1 MPPDDFFDGEWEEPS
16 RTQETAPTRP
26 AGEEGRSPDR
36 PARPPRERSRGKSS
50 GKRPTISRPAAMPS
64 LEGLEWGRLGML
76 AAGIVVVVLV
86 LLLLTRACS
95 GSSATSKNQAYF
107 NQVKTVLSKS
117 DAAGAQLHDL
127 LNSSQPVKL
136 KQVLARLTTMRGEAQ
151 SAVTAATDLKP
162 TKQVASLQ
170 PWLLQTLS
178 YRVNG
183 LDCMINQMPQAY
195 HAKPAVAGGKLL
207 VPCTQRMVA
216 SDIIYADSYATPAG
230 DTLQK
235 DGIDVQVPTS
245 VFLAESDASAL
256 TPAGMAA
263 VLQRW
268 KPSSAAHGLHG
279 LSLDTVV
286 AKQGDGKLVT
296 LQPGTVNAVKV
307 HGMSF
312 LITATNGGD
321 FTETNVG
328 VKLTIGTGPN
338 AVTKNTTIPSINK
351 GEKKTVTIGGFEST
365 TLQFDKPVPLKVVVT
380 PVPGERTASNNSQ
393 TYQVIFSL

>member
-1 MPPDDFFDGEWEEPS
+1 
-16 RTQETAPTRP
+16 
-26 AGEEGRSPDR
+26 
-36 PARPPRERSRGKSS
+36 
-50 GKRPTISRPAAMPS
+50 MPS

-279 LSLDTVV
+279 LSLNTVV

-296 LQPGTVNAVKV
+296 LQAGTVNAVKV

-365 TLQFDKPVPLKVVVT
+365 TLQFDKAVPLKVVVT

>member
-1 MPPDDFFDGEWEEPS
+1 
-16 RTQETAPTRP
+16 
-26 AGEEGRSPDR
+26 
-36 PARPPRERSRGKSS
+36 
-50 GKRPTISRPAAMPS
+50 MPS

-86 LLLLTRACS
+86 LVLLTRACS

-107 NQVKTVLSKS
+107 NEVKTVLGKS

-127 LNSSQPVKL
+127 LNSRQPVKL
-136 KQVLARLTTMRGEAQ
+136 KQVRARLTTMRAQAQ
-151 SAVTAATDLKP
+151 SAVTAATNLKP

-183 LDCMINQMPQAY
+183 LDCMIGAMPQAY
-195 HAKPAVAGGKLL
+195 HAKPARAGGKLL
-207 VPCTQRMVA
+207 VPCTQRMLA
-216 SDIIYADSYATPAG
+216 SDIIYTDSYSTPA
-230 DTLQK
+230 TAALHQ

-245 VFLAESDASAL
+245 VFLDESDAEVL

-263 VLQRW
+263 VLKRW
-268 KPSSAAHGLHG
+268 KPSAAHGLHG
-279 LSLDTVV
+279 LSLNTVV
-286 AKQGDGKLVT
+286 AKQGDGSLVT
-296 LQPGTVNAVKV
+296 LQAGTVNAVKV

-312 LITATNGGD
+312 LVTATNGGD
-321 FTETNVG
+321 FTETNVV
-328 VKLTIGTGPN
+328 VKLTIGTGANKVPKT
-338 AVTKNTTIPSINK
+338 ATIPEIKK
-351 GEKKTVTIGGFEST
+351 GQSKTVTIGGFEST
-365 TLQFDKPVPLKVVVT
+365 TLQFDKPVPLTVLVT

>member
-1 MPPDDFFDGEWEEPS
+1 
-16 RTQETAPTRP
+16 
-26 AGEEGRSPDR
+26 
-36 PARPPRERSRGKSS
+36 
-50 GKRPTISRPAAMPS
+50 MPS

-107 NQVKTVLSKS
+107 NEVKTVLGKS

-127 LNSSQPVKL
+127 LNSRQPVKL
-136 KQVLARLTTMRGEAQ
+136 KQVRARLTTMRAQAQ
-151 SAVTAATDLKP
+151 SAVTAATNLKP

-183 LDCMINQMPQAY
+183 LDCMIGAMPQAY
-195 HAKPAVAGGKLL
+195 HAKPARAGGKLL
-207 VPCTQRMVA
+207 VPCTQRMLA
-216 SDIIYADSYATPAG
+216 SDIIYTDSYSTPA
-230 DTLQK
+230 TAALHQ

-245 VFLAESDASAL
+245 VFLDESDAEVL

-268 KPSSAAHGLHG
+268 KPSAAHGLHG
-279 LSLDTVV
+279 LSLNTVV
-286 AKQGDGKLVT
+286 AKQGDGSLVT
-296 LQPGTVNAVKV
+296 LQAGTVNAVKV

-312 LITATNGGD
+312 LVTATNGGD
-321 FTETNVG
+321 FTETNVV
-328 VKLTIGTGPN
+328 VKLTIGTGANKVPKT
-338 AVTKNTTIPSINK
+338 ATIPEIKK
-351 GEKKTVTIGGFEST
+351 GQSKTVTIGGFEST
-365 TLQFDKPVPLKVVVT
+365 TLQFDKAVPLTVLVT

>member
-1 MPPDDFFDGEWEEPS
+1 VPPDDFFDGEWEEPS

-36 PARPPRERSRGKSS
+36 PARPPRERTGGRSS
-50 GKRPTISRPAAMPS
+50 GKRPSISRPAGMPS

-76 AAGIVVVVLV
+76 AAGIAVVVLV

-279 LSLDTVV
+279 LSLNTVV

-365 TLQFDKPVPLKVVVT
+365 TLQFDKAVPLKVVVT

>member
-1 MPPDDFFDGEWEEPS
+1 
-16 RTQETAPTRP
+16 
-26 AGEEGRSPDR
+26 
-36 PARPPRERSRGKSS
+36 
-50 GKRPTISRPAAMPS
+50 MPS

-76 AAGIVVVVLV
+76 AAGIAVVVLV

-95 GSSATSKNQAYF
+95 GSGATSKNQAYF
-107 NQVKTVLSKS
+107 NQVKTVLGKS

-127 LNSSQPVKL
+127 LNSRQPVRL
-136 KQVLARLTTMRGEAQ
+136 KQVRARLTTMRAQAQ
-151 SAVTAATDLKP
+151 SAVTAATDLEP

-183 LDCMINQMPQAY
+183 LDCMISHMPQAY
-195 HAKPAVAGGKLL
+195 PAKPALAGGKQL
-207 VPCTQRMVA
+207 VPCTQRMLA
-216 SDIIYADSYATPAG
+216 SDIVYADSYSTPA
-230 DTLQK
+230 TLTLHN

-245 VFLAESDASAL
+245 VFLSESDASAL

-279 LSLDTVV
+279 LSLNTVV

-296 LQPGTVNAVKV
+296 LQAGTVNTVKV

-312 LITATNGGD
+312 LVSATNGGD
-321 FTETNVG
+321 FTETDVV
-328 VKLTIGTGPN
+328 VKLTIGTGAN
-338 AVTKNTTIPSINK
+338 QVTKTATIPQINK
-351 GEKKTVTIGGFEST
+351 GEQKTVTIGGFEST
-365 TLQFDKPVPLKVVVT
+365 TLQFDKAVPLKVVVT

>member
-1 MPPDDFFDGEWEEPS
+1 
-16 RTQETAPTRP
+16 
-26 AGEEGRSPDR
+26 
-36 PARPPRERSRGKSS
+36 
-50 GKRPTISRPAAMPS
+50 MPS

-76 AAGIVVVVLV
+76 AAGILVVVLV

-107 NQVKTVLSKS
+107 NQVKTVLAKS

-127 LNSSQPVKL
+127 LNSRQPVKL
-136 KQVLARLTTMRGEAQ
+136 KQVRSRLTAMRAQAQ
-151 SAVTAATDLKP
+151 SAVTAATNLKP
-162 TKQVASLQ
+162 TKQMASLQ

-183 LDCMINQMPQAY
+183 LDCMIGGMPQAY
-195 HAKPAVAGGKLL
+195 HAKPARAGGKLL
-207 VPCTQRMVA
+207 VPCTQRMLA
-216 SDIIYADSYATPAG
+216 SDIIYTDSYSTPATA
-230 DTLQK
+230 TLHK

-245 VFLAESDASAL
+245 VFLDESDAEVL

-279 LSLDTVV
+279 LSLNTVV
-286 AKQGDGKLVT
+286 AKEGDGKLVT
-296 LQPGTVNAVKV
+296 LQAGTVNAVKV

-312 LITATNGGD
+312 LITASNGGD
-321 FTETNVG
+321 FTEYNIP
-328 VKLTIGTGPN
+328 VKLTIGTGAN
-338 AVTKNTTIPSINK
+338 QVTKTATIPQITK
-351 GEKKTVTIGGFEST
+351 GQKKTVTIGGFEST
-365 TLQFDKPVPLKVVVT
+365 TLQFDKAVPLKVLVT

>member
-1 MPPDDFFDGEWEEPS
+1 
-16 RTQETAPTRP
+16 
-26 AGEEGRSPDR
+26 
-36 PARPPRERSRGKSS
+36 
-50 GKRPTISRPAAMPS
+50 MPS

-107 NQVKTVLSKS
+107 NEVKTVLGKS

-127 LNSSQPVKL
+127 LNSQQPVKL
-136 KQVLARLTTMRGEAQ
+136 KQVRARLTTMRAQAQ
-151 SAVTAATDLKP
+151 SAVTAATNLKP

-183 LDCMINQMPQAY
+183 LDCMITAMPQAY
-195 HAKPAVAGGKLL
+195 HAKPALAGGKLL
-207 VPCTQRMVA
+207 VPCTQRMLA
-216 SDIIYADSYATPAG
+216 SDIIYTDSYSAPATN
-230 DTLQK
+230 TLHQ

-245 VFLAESDASAL
+245 VFLDESDAEVL

-279 LSLDTVV
+279 LSLNTVV

-296 LQPGTVNAVKV
+296 LQAGTVNTVKV

-321 FTETNVG
+321 FTEYNIPVT
-328 VKLTIGTGPN
+328 LTIGTGAN
-338 AVTKNTTIPSINK
+338 QV
-351 GEKKTVTIGGFEST
+351 KKTVTIPKITKGQKETVSIGGFEST
-365 TLQFDKPVPLKVVVT
+365 TLQFDKPVPLKVLVT

>member
-1 MPPDDFFDGEWEEPS
+1 
-16 RTQETAPTRP
+16 
-26 AGEEGRSPDR
+26 
-36 PARPPRERSRGKSS
+36 
-50 GKRPTISRPAAMPS
+50 MPS

-86 LLLLTRACS
+86 LLLLTKACG

-107 NQVKTVLSKS
+107 NEVKTVLGKS

-127 LNSSQPVKL
+127 LNSQQPVKL
-136 KQVLARLTTMRGEAQ
+136 KQVQSRLTKMRGEAQ
-151 SAVTAATDLKP
+151 SAVTAATSLKP
-162 TKQVASLQ
+162 TKQVESLQ

-183 LDCMINQMPQAY
+183 LDCMISAMPQAY
-195 HAKPAVAGGKLL
+195 HAKPALAGGKLL
-207 VPCTQRMVA
+207 VPCTQRMLA
-216 SDIIYADSYATPAG
+216 SDIIYTDSYSTPATA
-230 DTLQK
+230 TLHK

-245 VFLAESDASAL
+245 VFLDESDATAL

-268 KPSSAAHGLHG
+268 KPSSATHGLHG
-279 LSLDTVV
+279 LSLNTVV
-286 AKQGDGKLVT
+286 AKQGDGTLVT
-296 LQPGTVNAVKV
+296 LQAGTVNTVKV

-312 LITATNGGD
+312 LISATNGGD
-321 FTETNVG
+321 FTETNVV
-328 VKLTIGTGPN
+328 VKLTIGTGTN
-338 AVTKNTTIPSINK
+338 EVTKTATIPSIEK
-351 GEKKTVTIGGFEST
+351 GQQKTVTISGFEST
-365 TLQFDKPVPLKVVVT
+365 TLQFDKAVPLKVLVT

>member
-1 MPPDDFFDGEWEEPS
+1 
-16 RTQETAPTRP
+16 
-26 AGEEGRSPDR
+26 
-36 PARPPRERSRGKSS
+36 
-50 GKRPTISRPAAMPS
+50 MPS

-86 LLLLTRACS
+86 LLLLTKACG

-107 NQVKTVLSKS
+107 NEVKTVLGKS

-127 LNSSQPVKL
+127 LNSQQPVKL
-136 KQVLARLTTMRGEAQ
+136 KQVQSRLTKMRGEAQ
-151 SAVTAATDLKP
+151 SAVTAATSLKP
-162 TKQVASLQ
+162 TKQVESLQ

-183 LDCMINQMPQAY
+183 LDCMISAMPQAY
-195 HAKPAVAGGKLL
+195 HAKPALAGGKLL
-207 VPCTQRMVA
+207 VPCTQRMLA
-216 SDIIYADSYATPAG
+216 SDIIYTDSYSTPA
-230 DTLQK
+230 TAALHQ

-245 VFLAESDASAL
+245 VFLDESDAEVL

-268 KPSSAAHGLHG
+268 KPSSAHGLHG
-279 LSLDTVV
+279 LSLNTVV

-296 LQPGTVNAVKV
+296 LQAGTVNAVKV

-312 LITATNGGD
+312 LITASNGGD
-321 FTETNVG
+321 FTEYNIP
-328 VKLTIGTGPN
+328 VKLTIGTGAN
-338 AVTKNTTIPSINK
+338 QVTKTATIPQITK
-351 GEKKTVTIGGFEST
+351 GQKKTVTIGGFEST
-365 TLQFDKPVPLKVVVT
+365 TLPFDKAVPLKVLVT

>member
-1 MPPDDFFDGEWEEPS
+1 
-16 RTQETAPTRP
+16 
-26 AGEEGRSPDR
+26 
-36 PARPPRERSRGKSS
+36 
-50 GKRPTISRPAAMPS
+50 MPS

-76 AAGIVVVVLV
+76 AAGILVVVLV

-107 NQVKTVLSKS
+107 NQVKAVLAKS

-127 LNSSQPVKL
+127 LNPKAPVRL
-136 KQVLARLTTMRGEAQ
+136 KQVRSQLTKMRAQAQ
-151 SAVTAATDLKP
+151 SAVTSATSLKP

-183 LDCMINQMPQAY
+183 LDCMIGAMPQAY
-195 HAKPAVAGGKLL
+195 HAKPALAGGKLL
-207 VPCTQRMVA
+207 VPCTQRMLA
-216 SDIIYADSYATPAG
+216 SDIIYTDSYSTPATA
-230 DTLQK
+230 TLHK

-245 VFLAESDASAL
+245 VFLDESDANVL
-256 TPAGMAA
+256 TPAGMAS

-268 KPSSAAHGLHG
+268 KPSGATHGLHG
-279 LSLDTVV
+279 LSLNTVV
-286 AKQGDGKLVT
+286 AKEGDGKLVT
-296 LQPGTVNAVKV
+296 LQAGTVNAVKV

-321 FTETNVG
+321 FTEYNIPVT
-328 VKLTIGTGPN
+328 LTIGTGAN
-338 AVTKNTTIPSINK
+338 EV
-351 GEKKTVTIGGFEST
+351 KKTVTIAKILKGQKETVSIDGFEST
-365 TLQFDKPVPLKVVVT
+365 TLQFDKPVPLKVLVT